1 MRRTSALDAYTRRA
15 PFVYSSR
22 MLRLI
27 ASVITL
33 CCALSASAQ
42 EIPKL
47 DEPKERALSLEEQ
60 VDKGFGAVVSAMASV
75 LLWDVIFW
83 DNEPEISGRAS
94 RNHKEQPVELLSD
107 PLGWGFFV
115 RDKSGVSLIN
125 FFGEEEKRF
134 EWQGTALLEQL
145 TVTPDGRYIFLTG
158 EGQLQGYDRKMRY
171 DRQVSNKHISVSL
184 PFGNLTSIQ
193 VMSLQTKVTEEMEG
207 ATRYQK
213 ETVLLLGSSDG
224 NIYRLGSTDEHGV
237 HQIDVNEKP
246 KAFSDYAQLDDAV
259 VAFAQREDGAY
270 WAAASTLGEV
280 ELYNPRE
287 GNKEDIGRLYVDV
300 QTFGPIEDMGF
311 FFQAGEEGEPA
322 DQRFWVR
329 TEKALTA
336 WDLVKQEE
344 LFSPITFRDLRAV
357 QAVDEGFLLLSD
369 GVIRKIPRDGLLP
382 GTPVTSKTFSDA
394 RDFTIDNG
402 QVWVTTKGGTL
413 RKMQLKSEEGTP
425 FGKDLGLPTPE
436 PLMATET
443 SVLFT
448 HSGGRLLTSQGGLI
462 RVWHAVNL
470 SLPLV
475 VLWLV
480 LGAIFFTVKMR
491 FVNVRMFKHAIDV
504 VRGKYDDPESDGEV
518 SHFQALT
525 SALSATVGLGNIAGV
540 AIAVSLGGPG
550 ATFWMIMAGFLGMA
564 SKFTECTLGQKYRKV
579 QPNGQVMGGAMHYLS
594 VGLEAERGWAK
605 TGKVLAVLFAFLC
618 VGGSFGGGNAFQVKQ
633 SLGALKQVM
642 PFLDGV
648 EWAYGLLM
656 MGAVGVVIL
665 GGIKSIARTAEK
677 IVPVMC
683 GLYVLAALYIILA
696 NLTMVP
702 SAVTQIVM
710 GAFAPDALY
719 GGFIGV
725 LVVGFQRAAFS
736 NEAGI
741 GSAAIAHAAAK
752 TAYPVREGIVALLEP
767 FIDTIVV
774 CTMTALV
781 IVITG
786 AYNNPEYGALI
797 TSKDGAALTS
807 QAMGDVI
814 FFAPYVLSVAVALF
828 AYSTMIS
835 WSYYGERCWAW
846 LFGDEPALFSMGP
859 YSSLIYRGLFL
870 VFVFLGSIMTASN
883 ILDFSDLMILGM
895 AFPNIFGLIALSKG
909 VKADLDGYVAQLEAG
924 ELALAPAPAPEE
936 ESATPAQA
944 ETSAEESKG
953 AEAKQ
958 STEPAPVDE
967 SEAPA
972 DNATPTVEPVA
983 PAEPGDAE

>member
-1 MRRTSALDAYTRRA
+1 MRRISIRDPILSYLPSTSMRWIGSIYL
-15 PFVYSSR
+15 FVTSFC
-22 MLRLI
+22 M
-27 ASVITL
+27 TF
-33 CCALSASAQ
+33 SAFGQ
-42 EIPKL
+42 EIPRL
-47 DEPKERALSLEEQ
+47 DEPKARELSMEEE
-60 VDKGFGAVVSAMASV
+60 VDQAFGSVVSAMENV

-83 DNEPEISGRAS
+83 DNEPELSGVAS
-94 RNHKEQPVELLSD
+94 RNHKELPIEVAAD
-107 PLGWGFFV
+107 PLGWGFFI
-115 RDKSGVSLIN
+115 RDKSGASLIDYY
-125 FFGEEEKRF
+125 GEEQKRF
-134 EWQGTALLEQL
+134 EWEGTSLLEQM
-145 TVTPDGRYIFLTG
+145 TITPDGQYIFLTG
-158 EGQLQGYDRKMRY
+158 EGRIQRHFRGIYDEVKQLY
-171 DRQVSNKHISVSL
+171 L
-184 PFGNLTSIQ
+184 PSGATLTSIK
-193 VMSLQTKVTEEMEG
+193 VLHLQFAPDTQANPMTVFG
-207 ATRYQK
+207 A
-213 ETVLLLGSSDG
+213 SDG
-224 NIYRLGSTDEHGV
+224 NIYYLDAEANFKIVSLH
-237 HQIDVNEKP
+237 
-246 KAFSDYAQLDDAV
+246 AQLDDAV
-259 VAFAQREDGAY
+259 VAFAQRQDGAY
-270 WAAASTLGEV
+270 WAAASRYGEI
-280 ELYNPRE
+280 EIYDPRLK
-287 GNKEDIGRLYVDV
+287 GRIVGRLSIDV
-300 QTFGPIEDMGF
+300 QAHGQIKELGF
-311 FFQAGEEGEPA
+311 AFYKGENGEPA
-322 DQRFWVR
+322 DQRLWVR
-329 TEKALTA
+329 TDKALTA
-336 WDLVKQEE
+336 WDLVKSEE
-344 LFSPITFRDLRAV
+344 LFSPIHFRELRSVKAIE
-357 QAVDEGFLLLSD
+357 EGFLLLSD
-369 GVIRKIPRDGLLP
+369 GVIRKIQSDGLLP
-382 GTPVTSKTFSDA
+382 GVEVSSRQFQDA
-394 RDFTIDNG
+394 RAFDLYNG
-402 QVWVTTKGGTL
+402 EVWVTTKGGSV
-413 RKMQLKSEEGTP
+413 RKMQLKNEDGIP

-436 PLMATET
+436 PLIATDT
-443 SVLFT
+443 SVLFS
-448 HSGGRLLTSQGGLI
+448 HSGGRLITVQGGKV
-462 RVWHAVNL
+462 RVWHISNL
-470 SLPLV
+470 NLPLV

-480 LGAIFFTVKMR
+480 LGAIFFTIKMR

-579 QPNGQVMGGAMHYLS
+579 QSDGHVMGGAMHYLS
-594 VGLEAERGWAK
+594 VGLATERGWAK

-642 PFLDGV
+642 PFLDGS

-656 MGAVGVVIL
+656 MAAVGVVIL

-683 GLYVLAALYIILA
+683 GLYILAALYIILA

-702 SAVTQIVM
+702 HAVIEIMM
-710 GAFAPDALY
+710 GAFAPNALY

-786 AYNNPEYGALI
+786 AYHNPEYGAMI
-797 TSKDGAALTS
+797 AAKDGAALTS

-814 FFAPYVLSVAVALF
+814 SFAPYVLSVAVALF

-846 LFGDEPALFSMGP
+846 LFGEEAVLVSMGP
-859 YSSLIYRGLFL
+859 YSSLIYRALFL

-883 ILDFSDLMILGM
+883 ILGFSDLMILGM

-909 VKADLDGYVAQLEAG
+909 VKADLDTYVAQLEAG
-924 ELALAPAPAPEE
+924 ELALAPVVSH
-936 ESATPAQA
+936 ESSESTPASALEGAEGTTEEPTSEQA
-944 ETSAEESKG
+944 QVTVVTEDETLQVVQKQEMVAEEVVD
-953 AEAKQ
+953 
-958 STEPAPVDE
+958 STQGDSSADE
-967 SEAPA
+967 I
-972 DNATPTVEPVA
+972 
-983 PAEPGDAE
+983 